1 MYLILYL
8 ITGEV
13 ISGYAQKTGSFTE
26 INKLG
31 LHQKYKYSLTILMW
45 LYSRDFFW
53 LPSVNTKYSY

>member
-31 LHQKYKYSLTILMW
+31 LHQKYKIFIDDIDVAL
-45 LYSRDFFW
+45 F
-53 LPSVNTKYSY
+53 